1 MSQNRELQVSPSLV
15 VLRSLECVGVTHTS
29 VIRASI
35 GIMLK
40 CSRSGV
46 YKSSEATFR
55 RYVFQ
60 LAGMDR
66 RNSTSVSLG
75 IDSDVM
81 KFLQVM
87 CLRLKISHSATS
99 SLW

>member
-1 MSQNRELQVSPSLV
+1 MSQNRELQMSHSLV
-15 VLRSLECVGVTHTS
+15 VLRSLECVGEMHTS
-29 VIRASI
+29 AMKASN
-35 GIMLK
+35 GTMPK

-46 YKSSEATFR
+46 YKSSEAAFR

-66 RNSTSVSLG
+66 RNSTSVSPG

-87 CLRLKISHSATS
+87 CLSLKISHSATS